1 MSGLVS
7 HRDVKTAR
15 GQYRTG
21 KEREKKREEHGGVD
35 CDELSSGGGGGV
47 GKSPFLEEN
56 EQSHSLLMRGV
67 RGFLC
72 CVLEEGLPF
81 YIDNEALGA
90 NFRLLY
96 KGQVGSDWAIGG
108 EFLALN
114 LLCLYCAEGTIIL
127 IQK

>member
-1 MSGLVS
+1 MLKPRAG
-7 HRDVKTAR
+7 RIAEGR
-15 GQYRTG
+15 
-21 KEREKKREEHGGVD
+21 KERRSGRSMEGWTVMSLARV
-35 CDELSSGGGGGV
+35 GGG
-47 GKSPFLEEN
+47 SWEESALEEN

-67 RGFLC
+67 RVFLC
-72 CVLEEGLPF
+72 CVLEVGLPF
-81 YIDNEALGA
+81 YIDTEALGA

>member
-1 MSGLVS
+1 MSL
-7 HRDVKTAR
+7 AR
-15 GQYRTG
+15 
-21 KEREKKREEHGGVD
+21 V
-35 CDELSSGGGGGV
+35 GGGGV

-67 RGFLC
+67 RVFLC
-72 CVLEEGLPF
+72 CVLEVGLPF
-81 YIDNEALGA
+81 YIDTEALGA

>member
-15 GQYRTG
+15 GQYRRR

-35 CDELSSGGGGGV
+35 CDELSPGGGGGV

-67 RGFLC
+67 RVFLC
-72 CVLEEGLPF
+72 CVLEVGPFALTMKHLEQISGF
-81 YIDNEALGA
+81 YIKDKWVQTGQLVVS
-90 NFRLLY
+90 FLL
-96 KGQVGSDWAIGG
+96 
-108 EFLALN
+108 
-114 LLCLYCAEGTIIL
+114 
-127 IQK
+127 

>member
-1 MSGLVS
+1 MLKPRAGSIAQG
-7 HRDVKTAR
+7 R
-15 GQYRTG
+15 
-21 KEREKKREEHGGVD
+21 KERR
-35 CDELSSGGGGGV
+35 SGRSMEGWIVMSLARVGGGV

-67 RGFLC
+67 RVFLC
-72 CVLEEGLPF
+72 CVLEVGLPF
-81 YIDNEALGA
+81 YIDTEALGA